1 MSAGRDDRVIPSK
14 SAMPKKKRRKEKGV
28 LSFIAPKHRKGA
40 KALIRKLGLEFV
52 SVERIDDES
61 SLDRE

>member
-1 MSAGRDDRVIPSK
+1 
-14 SAMPKKKRRKEKGV
+14 MPKKKRRKEKGV